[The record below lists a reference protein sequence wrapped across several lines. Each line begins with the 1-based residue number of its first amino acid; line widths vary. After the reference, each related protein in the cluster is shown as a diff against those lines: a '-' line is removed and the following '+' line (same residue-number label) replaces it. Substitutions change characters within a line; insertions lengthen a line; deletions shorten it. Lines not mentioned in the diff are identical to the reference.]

1 MRFHCLFEQ
10 SGTFKNVFKKY
21 GHQAFD
27 YDVLNDY
34 KQTDYIIDLFNE
46 IELEFDNLVN
56 NKSNITIF
64 SNMQPDK
71 DFIIAFFPCTYFCD
85 ANQLQFRLLIA
96 GKKLEFNNQAVV
108 RLLNRN
114 NERSRYFNLY
124 LKLCF
129 ICKEKGIKTIIEN
142 PASGGKNNYLACYSP
157 IPVAW
162 HEKDRSLF
170 GDDLKKPTNYFAINF
185 DMQENFIMFD
195 KNIFKQRV
203 LKLRSRARSELSS
216 AYADNF
222 YKRFIQN
229 VVC

>member
-1 MRFHCLFEQ
+1 MV
-10 SGTFKNVFKKY
+10 K
-21 GHQAFD
+21 
-27 YDVLNDY
+27 
-34 KQTDYIIDLFNE
+34 I
-46 IELEFDNLVN
+46 
-56 NKSNITIF
+56 
-64 SNMQPDK
+64 
-71 DFIIAFFPCTYFCD
+71 
-85 ANQLQFRLLIA
+85 
-96 GKKLEFNNQAVV
+96 
-108 RLLNRN
+108 
-114 NERSRYFNLY
+114 
-124 LKLCF
+124 
-129 ICKEKGIKTIIEN
+129 
-142 PASGGKNNYLACYSP
+142 
-157 IPVAW
+157 AW